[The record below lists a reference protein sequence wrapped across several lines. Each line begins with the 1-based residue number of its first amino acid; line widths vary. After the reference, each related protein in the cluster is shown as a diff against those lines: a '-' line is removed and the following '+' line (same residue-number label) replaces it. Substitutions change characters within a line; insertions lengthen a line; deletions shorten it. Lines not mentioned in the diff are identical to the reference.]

1 MNMIL
6 STVLQEKQRIDY
18 MLARYQETLSELP
31 KGTISEKLINGNT
44 YYYLK
49 YRDGKKVISKYVVK
63 DNIQEVKEQI
73 EKRRHIEAMIKSL
86 TEEQRHCNEKI
97 FGGKSM
103 NFISRKQCNRI
114 RAKTDPAK
122 SLSGLWFWILHN
134 NK

>member
-49 YRDGKKVISKYVVK
+49 YRDGKKSFQ
-63 DNIQEVKEQI
+63 N
-73 EKRRHIEAMIKSL
+73 MWG
-86 TEEQRHCNEKI
+86 KI
-97 FGGKSM
+97 
-103 NFISRKQCNRI
+103 ISRK
-114 RAKTDPAK
+114 
-122 SLSGLWFWILHN
+122 
-134 NK
+134 

>member
-49 YRDGKKVISKYVVK
+49 YRDGKKS
-63 DNIQEVKEQI
+63 
-73 EKRRHIEAMIKSL
+73 HF
-86 TEEQRHCNEKI
+86 KI
-97 FGGKSM
+97 CGE
-103 NFISRKQCNRI
+103 R
-114 RAKTDPAK
+114 
-122 SLSGLWFWILHN
+122 
-134 NK
+134 